1 MAVNSYISGIGFYVP
16 PKIVTNDDLSKV
28 MDTSDEWIYERT
40 GIKQR
45 RFVEEGKGIGS
56 ADLAVPACEKAIKM
70 SGIPK
75 SSIDLIVFATSMP
88 DYFIPGSSC
97 ILQHAMGLEEVG
109 ALDIRVQCSGFIYGL
124 SIADQYIKS
133 GMYKNIL
140 VVGSEVQSSSMDLTN
155 RGRNVSVIFADGA
168 GAAVISSTTKGRGI
182 LSTHL
187 HSEGKYLKELWLKS
201 PASKHSPRITAQDLE
216 EGKQYLQMSGR
227 EVFKHAVKRFNEVIK
242 EGLSA
247 NNLKT
252 TDIDTLVT
260 HQANIRISKMVQKKL
275 ELRDEQVFNNIENYG
290 NTTAASIPI
299 ALAEAF
305 EKGRIKNGDVVV
317 LAAFGSGFTW
327 GSAVIKW

>member
-1 MAVNSYISGIGFYVP
+1 MAFNSYISGVGFYVP
-16 PKIVTNDDLSKV
+16 PKVVTNNDLSKV

-45 RFVEEGKGIGS
+45 RFVDEGKGIGS
-56 ADLAVPACEKAIKM
+56 ADLAVPACEQAIKM
-70 SGIPK
+70 SGISK

-140 VVGSEVQSSSMDLTN
+140 VVGAEVQSSSMDLSN

-168 GAAVISSTTKGRGI
+168 GAAVVSSTSRDRGI

-187 HSEGKYLKELWLKS
+187 HSEGKYLKDLWLES

-216 EGKQYLQMSGR
+216 DGKQYLQMNGR
-227 EVFKHAVKRFNEVIK
+227 EVFKHAVKRFDEVIK
-242 EGLSA
+242 EGLKA
-247 NNLKT
+247 NKLKISDV
-252 TDIDTLVT
+252 DILIT

-275 ELRDEQVFNNIENYG
+275 GMKDEQVFNNIENYG

-299 ALAEAF
+299 AMAEAY
-305 EKGRIKNGDVVV
+305 EKGRIKEGDIAV

-327 GSAVIKW
+327 GSAVIRW

>member
-1 MAVNSYISGIGFYVP
+1 MAVNSYISGVGFYVP

-56 ADLAVPACEKAIKM
+56 ADLAVPACEKAIEM
-70 SGIPK
+70 SGISK
-75 SSIDLIVFATSMP
+75 SNIDLIVFATSMP

-109 ALDIRVQCSGFIYGL
+109 ALDIRVQCSGFVYGL

-140 VVGSEVQSSSMDLTN
+140 VVGSEVQSSSMDMTT

-168 GAAVISSTTKGRGI
+168 GAAVVSSTTEDKGI

-187 HSEGKYLKELWLKS
+187 HSEGKYLKELWLES
-201 PASKHSPRITAQDLE
+201 PASKHSPRITAKDLD

-247 NNLKT
+247 NGLKT
-252 TDIDTLVT
+252 TDIDTLIT

-275 ELRDEQVFNNIENYG
+275 DLKDEQVFNNIENYG

-305 EKGRIKNGDVVV
+305 EKGKINNGDVVV

>member
-97 ILQHAMGLEEVG
+97 ILQYAMGLEEVG

-168 GAAVISSTTKGRGI
+168 GAAVISSITKGRGI

-187 HSEGKYLKELWLKS
+187 HSEGKYLKELWLES

-275 ELRDEQVFNNIENYG
+275 ELKDDQVFNNIENYG

>member
-168 GAAVISSTTKGRGI
+168 GAAVISSITKGRGI

-187 HSEGKYLKELWLKS
+187 HSEGKYLKELWLES

>member
-1 MAVNSYISGIGFYVP
+1 MAFNSYISGVGFYVP
-16 PKIVTNDDLSKV
+16 PKVVTNDDLSKV

-45 RFVEEGKGIGS
+45 RFVDEGKGIGS

-70 SGIPK
+70 SGISK

-97 ILQHAMGLEEVG
+97 ILQHKMGLEEVG

-140 VVGSEVQSSSMDLTN
+140 VVGAEVQSSSMDLSN

-168 GAAVISSTTKGRGI
+168 GAAVVSSTSKDRGI

-187 HSEGKYLKELWLKS
+187 HSEGKYLKDLWLES

-216 EGKQYLQMSGR
+216 DGKQYLQMNGR
-227 EVFKHAVKRFNEVIK
+227 EVFKHAVKRFDEVIK
-242 EGLSA
+242 EGLKA
-247 NNLKT
+247 NKLKT
-252 TDIDTLVT
+252 SDVDILIT

-275 ELRDEQVFNNIENYG
+275 RMEDEQVFNNIQNYG
-290 NTTAASIPI
+290 NTSAASIPI
-299 ALAEAF
+299 AMAEAY
-305 EKGRIKNGDVVV
+305 EKGRIKEGDIAV

-327 GSAVIKW
+327 GSAVIRW

>member
-1 MAVNSYISGIGFYVP
+1 MILNSYISGLGFYVP
-16 PKIVTNDDLSKV
+16 PNVVTNDDLSKI
-28 MDTSDEWIYERT
+28 MDTSHEWIYERT
-40 GIKQR
+40 GIKER
-45 RFVEEGKGIGS
+45 RFVDEGKGIGS
-56 ADLAVPACEKAIKM
+56 ADLAVPACEKAIQM
-70 SGIPK
+70 SGLPK
-75 SSIDLIVFATSMP
+75 SKIDLIVFATSMP

-97 ILQHAMGLEEVG
+97 ILQELLGLETVG
-109 ALDIRVQCSGFIYGL
+109 ALDIRVQCSGFVYGL

-140 VVGSEVQSSSMDLTN
+140 VVGAEVQSTSMDLSD

-168 GAAVISSTTKGRGI
+168 GAAVVSSTNQNRGI

-187 HSEGKYLKELWLKS
+187 HSEGKFLKDLWLES

-216 EGKQYLQMSGR
+216 DGKQYLQMNGR
-227 EVFKHAVKRFNEVIK
+227 EVFKHAVKRFEEVIM
-242 EGLSA
+242 EGLSF
-247 NNLKT
+247 NSFEVSN
-252 TDIDTLVT
+252 IDLLIT

-275 ELRDEQVFNNIENYG
+275 SLSDKQVFNNIEKYG

-299 ALAEAF
+299 ALTEAY
-305 EKGRIKNGDVVV
+305 ECGRIQKGDIIV